1 MISCFRLIV
10 TENRPPVIS
19 GGIGDGRFQ
28 LRYILYWQMNFP
40 EMIIFFWEIIS
51 KCIWNQYK
59 LFKKTCL
66 TLAFLSQHF
75 KKFIKSI

>member
-40 EMIIFFWEIIS
+40 EMIIFFWEIILYVFGTS
-51 KCIWNQYK
+51 
-59 LFKKTCL
+59 
-66 TLAFLSQHF
+66 LSF
-75 KKFIKSI
+75 

>member
-40 EMIIFFWEIIS
+40 EMIIFFGEIILYVFGTSISFS
-51 KCIWNQYK
+51 KK
-59 LFKKTCL
+59 L
-66 TLAFLSQHF
+66 A
-75 KKFIKSI
+75 